1 MKGRAFVSDGMIEL
15 KVEKRA
21 KRWWRRNKNGI
32 LYGSLIAPIA
42 LSLLFVDVFA
52 KHPRVALAYLI
63 GTGAWYTL
71 FAFAQGIKKPR
82 TATRGKETTHSKVK
96 DFRAYLITE
105 RDVLSNEED
114 IA

>member
-42 LSLLFVDVFA
+42 LSLLFIDVFA

-71 FAFAQGIKKPR
+71 FAFAQGRKKLRRPVR
-82 TATRGKETTHSKVK
+82 SRKPSHTHVK
-96 DFRAYLITE
+96 DFRVYDITSLAE
-105 RDVLSNEED
+105 MSKED

>member
-1 MKGRAFVSDGMIEL
+1 MGRRVFPTDGMIEITVR
-15 KVEKRA
+15 KKTR
-21 KRWWRRNKNGI
+21 RWWKQNKNGI

-42 LSLLFVDVFA
+42 LSLLFIDVFA

-82 TATRGKETTHSKVK
+82 TAIRGRKPAHAYAHNFRVYSITDDAELSKE
-96 DFRAYLITE
+96 E
-105 RDVLSNEED
+105 

>member
-1 MKGRAFVSDGMIEL
+1 MKGRTFVFDGMIEL

-82 TATRGKETTHSKVK
+82 MAVRGRKSAHAYAHNFRVYSITDDAELSKE
-96 DFRAYLITE
+96 E
-105 RDVLSNEED
+105 
-114 IA
+114 IAS